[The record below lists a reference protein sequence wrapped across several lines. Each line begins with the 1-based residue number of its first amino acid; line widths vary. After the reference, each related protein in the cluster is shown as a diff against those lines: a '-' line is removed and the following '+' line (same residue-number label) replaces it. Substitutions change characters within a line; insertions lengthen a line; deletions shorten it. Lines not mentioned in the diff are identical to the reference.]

1 VTALSVA
8 AGLDYRGRTRRDRFT
23 VKGQSKSPFPA
34 VLVLAPAVAVALLL
48 LVGCS
53 VGTDESY
60 QGSSQ
65 GDETTGPSGVVGGK
79 ITVASNIAYP
89 PFEFSPKGRPKG
101 FDIDLMNEIARRA
114 GFQVR
119 YENVQFDSILRGLD
133 ADLFDASIS
142 AMSITTERE
151 KQLDFSDPY
160 FDADQALLV
169 ESDSKIKALDDLS
182 DATVGVQAGSTGQLK
197 GEDLHDDGQIGE
209 VKPYRTIGEAFQ
221 DLRAGKID
229 GVIYDLS
236 AAHKKVTENEGEIR
250 YVESIP
256 TGEQYG
262 IAFPKDSPLVEPVNQ
277 ALTEIKEDGTYDD
290 LYEKWI
296 GMPPEEIP

>member
-1 VTALSVA
+1 MK
-8 AGLDYRGRTRRDRFT
+8 GR
-23 VKGQSKSPFPA
+23 SKSPFPA
-34 VLVLAPAVAVALLL
+34 VLVLAVAVAVVLLL
-48 LVGCS
+48 LVGCRA
-53 VGTDESY
+53 GTEKSY

-65 GDETTGPSGVVGGK
+65 ADETTGPSGVVGGK

-101 FDIDLMNEIARRA
+101 FDIDLMNEIAKRA
-114 GFQVR
+114 GFEVV

-133 ADLFDASIS
+133 ADLFGAAIS
-142 AMSITTERE
+142 AMTITTERE
-151 KQLDFSDPY
+151 KQIDFSDPY

-169 ESDSKIKALDDLS
+169 RSGSKIKTVDDLS
-182 DATVGVQAGSTGQLK
+182 EATVGVQAGSTGQLK
-197 GEDLHDDGQIGE
+197 GEDLYDDGQVGE
-209 VKPYRTIGEAFQ
+209 VKPYRTIGEAFA
-221 DLRAGKID
+221 DLRTGKIE

-236 AAHKKVTENEGEIR
+236 AAHKKVTENEGKIR
-250 YVESIP
+250 YVEPIP

-262 IAFPKDSPLVEPVNQ
+262 IAFPKDSLLVEPVNE
-277 ALTEIKEDGTYDD
+277 ALADIKNDGTYEE

>member
-1 VTALSVA
+1 
-8 AGLDYRGRTRRDRFT
+8 
-23 VKGQSKSPFPA
+23 VKGRSKGPFPT
-34 VLVLAPAVAVALLL
+34 VLVLAFAVAVALVL
-48 LVGCS
+48 LVGCDA
-53 VGTDESY
+53 GTDESY

-65 GDETTGPSGVVGGK
+65 VEETTGPSGSVQGK

-89 PFEFSPKGRPKG
+89 PFEFSPKGKPKG

-114 GFQVR
+114 GFEVR

-160 FDADQALLV
+160 FNADQALLV
-169 ESDSKIKALDDLS
+169 ESDSRIKAIDDLS
-182 DATVGVQAGSTGQLK
+182 EATVGVQAGSTGQLK
-197 GEDLHDDGQIGE
+197 GEDLYDDGQVGE
-209 VKPYRTIGEAFQ
+209 VRPYRTIGEAFS
-221 DLRAGKID
+221 DLRAGRID

-236 AAHKKVTENEGEIR
+236 AVHKKVTENEGEIR

-262 IAFPKDSPLVEPVNQ
+262 IAFPKDSVLVEPVNQ
-277 ALTEIKEDGTYDD
+277 ALAEMKEDGTYEK
-290 LYEKWI
+290 LYKKWI
-296 GMPPEEIP
+296 GIPPEEIP

>member
-1 VTALSVA
+1 M
-8 AGLDYRGRTRRDRFT
+8 RGRPKD
-23 VKGQSKSPFPA
+23 PFPA
-34 VLVLAPAVAVALLL
+34 VLVLVLAVAVALLL
-48 LVGCS
+48 LAGCDA
-53 VGTDESY
+53 GTDEPY

-65 GDETTGPSGVVGGK
+65 VEETTGPIGGVHGK

-101 FDIDLMNEIARRA
+101 FDIDLMNEIAKRA
-114 GFQVR
+114 GFEVR

-142 AMSITTERE
+142 AMSITAERE
-151 KQLDFSDPY
+151 RQLDFSDPY
-160 FDADQALLV
+160 FNADQALLV
-169 ESDSKIKALDDLS
+169 DSGSRIKSIEDLS
-182 DATVGVQAGSTGQLK
+182 DATVGVQSGSTGQLK
-197 GEDLHDDGQIGE
+197 GGDLYDAGQIGE
-209 VKPYRTIGEAFQ
+209 VKTYRTIGEAFS
-221 DLRAGKID
+221 DLRAGKIN

-236 AAHKKVTENEGEIR
+236 AVHKKLTENEGELR

-277 ALTEIKEDGTYDD
+277 ALAEMKEDGTYEK
-290 LYEKWI
+290 LYKKWI
-296 GMPPEEIP
+296 GIPPEEIP

>member
-1 VTALSVA
+1 
-8 AGLDYRGRTRRDRFT
+8 
-23 VKGQSKSPFPA
+23 VKGRSKSPFPA
-34 VLVLAPAVAVALLL
+34 VLVLAVAVAVALLL
-48 LVGCS
+48 LVGCRA
-53 VGTDESY
+53 GTEKSY

-65 GDETTGPSGVVGGK
+65 ADETTGPSGVVGGK

-101 FDIDLMNEIARRA
+101 FDIDLMNEIAKRA
-114 GFQVR
+114 GFEVV

-133 ADLFDASIS
+133 ADLFGAAIS
-142 AMSITTERE
+142 AMTITTERE
-151 KQLDFSDPY
+151 KQIDFSDPY

-169 ESDSKIKALDDLS
+169 RSGSKIKTVDDLS
-182 DATVGVQAGSTGQLK
+182 EATVGVQAGSTGQLK
-197 GEDLHDDGQIGE
+197 GEDLYDDGQVGE
-209 VKPYRTIGEAFQ
+209 VKPYRTIGEAFA
-221 DLRAGKID
+221 DLRTGKIE

-236 AAHKKVTENEGEIR
+236 AAHKKVTENEGKIR
-250 YVESIP
+250 YVEPIP

-262 IAFPKDSPLVEPVNQ
+262 IAFPKDSLLVEPVNE
-277 ALTEIKEDGTYDD
+277 ALADIKNDGTYEE

>member
-1 VTALSVA
+1 V
-8 AGLDYRGRTRRDRFT
+8 RGRPKD
-23 VKGQSKSPFPA
+23 PFPA
-34 VLVLAPAVAVALLL
+34 VLVLVLAVAVALLL
-48 LVGCS
+48 LAGCDA
-53 VGTDESY
+53 GTDEPY

-65 GDETTGPSGVVGGK
+65 VEETTGPIGGVHGK

-101 FDIDLMNEIARRA
+101 FDIDLMNEIAKRA
-114 GFQVR
+114 GFEVR

-142 AMSITTERE
+142 AMSITAERE

-160 FDADQALLV
+160 FNADQALLV
-169 ESDSKIKALDDLS
+169 QSGSRIKAVDDLTE
-182 DATVGVQAGSTGQLK
+182 ATVGVQAGSTGQLK

-209 VKPYRTIGEAFQ
+209 VKPYRTVGEALS
-221 DLRAGKID
+221 DLRTGKIN

-236 AAHKKVTENEGEIR
+236 AVGKKVKENKGKIR
-250 YVESIP
+250 YVEPIP

-262 IAFPKDSPLVEPVNQ
+262 IAFPKDSVLVEPVNQ
-277 ALTEIKEDGTYDD
+277 ALAEMKEDGTYEKLDK
-290 LYEKWI
+290 KWI
-296 GMPPEEIP
+296 GIPPEEIP

>member
-1 VTALSVA
+1 
-8 AGLDYRGRTRRDRFT
+8 
-23 VKGQSKSPFPA
+23 VKGRSKGPFPA
-34 VLVLAPAVAVALLL
+34 VLVLAFAVAIALLL
-48 LVGCS
+48 LVGCRA
-53 VGTDESY
+53 GTDESY

-65 GDETTGPSGVVGGK
+65 VEETTGMAGGVHGK

-114 GFQVR
+114 GFEIR

-142 AMSITTERE
+142 AMSITAERE

-160 FDADQALLV
+160 FNADQALLV
-169 ESDSKIKALDDLS
+169 ESDSRIKAIDDLS
-182 DATVGVQAGSTGQLK
+182 EATVGVQAGSTGQLK
-197 GEDLHDDGQIGE
+197 GEDLHDDGQVGE
-209 VKPYRTIGEAFQ
+209 VRPYTTIAEAFS

-236 AAHKKVTENEGEIR
+236 AAHKKVTENKGEIR
-250 YVESIP
+250 YVESIS

-277 ALTEIKEDGTYDD
+277 ALSEMKEDGTYEK
-290 LYEKWI
+290 LYKKWI
-296 GMPPEEIP
+296 GIPPEEIP

>member
-1 VTALSVA
+1 MTGRSKNPFLA
-8 AGLDYRGRTRRDRFT
+8 A
-23 VKGQSKSPFPA
+23 
-34 VLVLAPAVAVALLL
+34 LVLAVAVVIALLIL
-48 LVGCS
+48 AGCDA
-53 VGTDESY
+53 GTDETY

-65 GDETTGPSGVVGGK
+65 GEETTGPSGVVDGK

-114 GFQVR
+114 GFEVR

-160 FDADQALLV
+160 FNANQALVV
-169 ESDSKIKALDDLS
+169 ESDSRIKAVGDLAE
-182 DATVGVQAGSTGQLK
+182 ATVGVQAGSTGQLK
-197 GEDLHDDGQIGE
+197 GEDLHEDGQVGK
-209 VKPYRTIGEAFQ
+209 VKPYRTIGEAFS
-221 DLRAGKID
+221 DLRAGKIE

-236 AAHKKVTENEGEIR
+236 AVHKKVTENKGEIR

-277 ALTEIKEDGTYDD
+277 ALTEMKEDGTYEE

>member
-1 VTALSVA
+1 MK
-8 AGLDYRGRTRRDRFT
+8 GR
-23 VKGQSKSPFPA
+23 SKDPFPA
-34 VLVLAPAVAVALLL
+34 VLVLALAVTVALLL
-48 LVGCS
+48 LVGCRA
-53 VGTDESY
+53 GTDESY

-65 GDETTGPSGVVGGK
+65 VEETTAPVGGVQGK

-89 PFEFSPKGRPKG
+89 PFEFSPKGKPKG

-114 GFQVR
+114 GFEVR

-133 ADLFDASIS
+133 AELFDASIS

-160 FDADQALLV
+160 FNADQALLV
-169 ESDSKIKALDDLS
+169 ESDSKIKAIDDLS
-182 DATVGVQAGSTGQLK
+182 EATVGVQAGSTGQLK
-197 GEDLHDDGQIGE
+197 GEDLHDDGQVGE
-209 VKPYRTIGEAFQ
+209 VRPYRTIAEAFS

-236 AAHKKVTENEGEIR
+236 AVHKKVTENKGKFR

-262 IAFPKDSPLVEPVNQ
+262 IAFPKDSQLVEPVNQ
-277 ALTEIKEDGTYDD
+277 ALSEMKEDGTYEK
-290 LYEKWI
+290 LYKKWI
-296 GMPPEEIP
+296 GIPPEEIP

>member
-1 VTALSVA
+1 
-8 AGLDYRGRTRRDRFT
+8 
-23 VKGQSKSPFPA
+23 VKGRSRSPFPA
-34 VLVLAPAVAVALLL
+34 VLVLTVAVAIALVLLA
-48 LVGCS
+48 GCDA
-53 VGTDESY
+53 GTDESY

-65 GDETTGPSGVVGGK
+65 VQETTGPSGGVDGK

-89 PFEFSPKGRPKG
+89 PFEFSPKGKPKG
-101 FDIDLMNEIARRA
+101 FDIDLMNEIAKRA
-114 GFQVR
+114 GFEVE

-133 ADLFDASIS
+133 ADLFDAAIS

-151 KQLDFSDPY
+151 KQMDFSDPY
-160 FDADQALLV
+160 FNADQALLV
-169 ESDSKIKALDDLS
+169 GSDSKIKAVDDLS

-197 GEDLHDDGQIGE
+197 GEDLHDDGQVAE
-209 VKPYRTIGEAFQ
+209 VRPYRTIGEAFA
-221 DLRAGKID
+221 DLRTGEIE

-262 IAFPKDSPLVEPVNQ
+262 IALPKDSLLVEPVNQ
-277 ALTEIKEDGTYDD
+277 ALEDIKNDGTYEE

-296 GMPPEEIP
+296 GIPPEEIP

>member
-1 VTALSVA
+1 MT
-8 AGLDYRGRTRRDRFT
+8 GR
-23 VKGQSKSPFPA
+23 SKNPFLA
-34 VLVLAPAVAVALLL
+34 VLAVAVVIALLIL
-48 LVGCS
+48 AGCDA
-53 VGTDESY
+53 GTDETY

-65 GDETTGPSGVVGGK
+65 GQETTGPSGVVDGK

-114 GFQVR
+114 GFEVR

-160 FDADQALLV
+160 FNANQALVV
-169 ESDSKIKALDDLS
+169 ESDSRIKAVDDLAE
-182 DATVGVQAGSTGQLK
+182 ATVGVQAGSTGQLK
-197 GEDLHDDGQIGE
+197 GEDLHEDGQVGK
-209 VKPYRTIGEAFQ
+209 VKPYRTIGEAFS
-221 DLRAGKID
+221 DLRAGKIE

-236 AAHKKVTENEGEIR
+236 AVHKKVTENKGEIR

-277 ALTEIKEDGTYDD
+277 ALTEMKEDGTYEE

>member
-1 VTALSVA
+1 V
-8 AGLDYRGRTRRDRFT
+8 RGRPKD
-23 VKGQSKSPFPA
+23 PFPA
-34 VLVLAPAVAVALLL
+34 VLVLVLAVAVALLL
-48 LVGCS
+48 LAGCDA
-53 VGTDESY
+53 GTDEPY

-65 GDETTGPSGVVGGK
+65 VEETTGPIGGVHGK

-101 FDIDLMNEIARRA
+101 FDIDLMNEIAKRA
-114 GFQVR
+114 GFEVR

-142 AMSITTERE
+142 AMSITAERE
-151 KQLDFSDPY
+151 RQLDFSDPY
-160 FDADQALLV
+160 FNADQALLV
-169 ESDSKIKALDDLS
+169 DSGSRIKSIEDLS
-182 DATVGVQAGSTGQLK
+182 DATVGVQSGSTGQLK
-197 GEDLHDDGQIGE
+197 GGDLYDAGQIGE
-209 VKPYRTIGEAFQ
+209 VKTYRTIGEAFS
-221 DLRAGKID
+221 DLRAGKIN

-236 AAHKKVTENEGEIR
+236 AVHKKLTENEGELR

-277 ALTEIKEDGTYDD
+277 ALAEMKEDGTYEK
-290 LYEKWI
+290 LYKKWI
-296 GMPPEEIP
+296 GIPPEEIP

>member
-1 VTALSVA
+1 
-8 AGLDYRGRTRRDRFT
+8 
-23 VKGQSKSPFPA
+23 
-34 VLVLAPAVAVALLL
+34 VLVLAFALAVALVL
-48 LVGCS
+48 LVGCDA
-53 VGTDESY
+53 GTDESY

-65 GDETTGPSGVVGGK
+65 VEETTGPSGGVQGK
-79 ITVASNIAYP
+79 ITVASTIAYP

-114 GFQVR
+114 GFEVR

-142 AMSITTERE
+142 AMSITAERE

-160 FDADQALLV
+160 FNADQALLV
-169 ESDSKIKALDDLS
+169 ESDSKIKAIDDLS
-182 DATVGVQAGSTGQLK
+182 EATVGVQAGSTGQLK
-197 GEDLHDDGQIGE
+197 GEDLYDDGQVGE
-209 VKPYRTIGEAFQ
+209 VRPYRTIGEAFS

-236 AAHKKVTENEGEIR
+236 AVHRKVTENEGKIR
-250 YVESIP
+250 YVDSIP

-262 IAFPKDSPLVEPVNQ
+262 IAFPKDSVLVEPVNQ
-277 ALTEIKEDGTYDD
+277 ALAEMKEDGTYEK
-290 LYEKWI
+290 LYKKWI
-296 GMPPEEIP
+296 GIPPEEIP

>member
-1 VTALSVA
+1 MK
-8 AGLDYRGRTRRDRFT
+8 GR
-23 VKGQSKSPFPA
+23 SKCPFPT
-34 VLVLAPAVAVALLL
+34 VLVLAFAVAVALLL
-48 LVGCS
+48 LVGCDA
-53 VGTDESY
+53 GTDDSY

-65 GDETTGPSGVVGGK
+65 VEETTGPLVGVHGK

-114 GFQVR
+114 GFEVR

-133 ADLFDASIS
+133 ANLFDASIS

-151 KQLDFSDPY
+151 KQLDFSEPY
-160 FDADQALLV
+160 FNADQALLV
-169 ESDSKIKALDDLS
+169 ESNSKIKAIDDLS

-197 GEDLHDDGQIGE
+197 GEDLYDDGQVGE
-209 VKPYRTIGEAFQ
+209 VRPYRTIGEAFS
-221 DLRAGKID
+221 DLRADKID

-236 AAHKKVTENEGEIR
+236 AAHKKVTENEGKIR

-262 IAFPKDSPLVEPVNQ
+262 IAFPNDSPLVEPVNQ
-277 ALTEIKEDGTYDD
+277 ALAEMKEDGTYEE
-290 LYEKWI
+290 LYKKWI
-296 GMPPEEIP
+296 GIPPEEIP

>member
-1 VTALSVA
+1 MT
-8 AGLDYRGRTRRDRFT
+8 GR
-23 VKGQSKSPFPA
+23 SKSPLPA
-34 VLVLAPAVAVALLL
+34 ALVLAVAVFVALLL
-48 LVGCS
+48 LVGCDA
-53 VGTDESY
+53 GTDEPY

-65 GDETTGPSGVVGGK
+65 GEETTGPSGVVDGK
-79 ITVASNIAYP
+79 VTVASNVAYP

-101 FDIDLMNEIARRA
+101 FDIDLMNEISRRA
-114 GFQVR
+114 GFEVE

-133 ADLFDASIS
+133 AELFDASIS
-142 AMSITTERE
+142 AMTITTERE
-151 KQLDFSDPY
+151 KQIDFSDPY

-169 ESDSKIKALDDLS
+169 ESGSKIKAVDDLA
-182 DATVGVQAGSTGQLK
+182 DAAVGVQAGSTGQLE
-197 GEDLHDDGQIGE
+197 GEDLQDDGQVGE
-209 VKPYRTIGEAFQ
+209 VRPYRTIGEALT
-221 DLRAGKID
+221 DLRAGKIE

-236 AAHKKVTENEGEIR
+236 TAHKKVSENEGEIT

-262 IAFPKDSPLVEPVNQ
+262 IAFPKDSLLVEPVNQ
-277 ALTEIKEDGTYDD
+277 ALSEIKEDGTYEE

>member
-1 VTALSVA
+1 
-8 AGLDYRGRTRRDRFT
+8 
-23 VKGQSKSPFPA
+23 VKGRSRSPFPA
-34 VLVLAPAVAVALLL
+34 VLVLAVAVAIALVLLA
-48 LVGCS
+48 GCDA
-53 VGTDESY
+53 GTDESY

-65 GDETTGPSGVVGGK
+65 VEETTGMAGGVHGK

-114 GFQVR
+114 GFEIR

-142 AMSITTERE
+142 AMSITAERE

-160 FDADQALLV
+160 FNADQALLV
-169 ESDSKIKALDDLS
+169 ESDSRIKAIDDLS
-182 DATVGVQAGSTGQLK
+182 EATVGVQAGSTGQLK
-197 GEDLHDDGQIGE
+197 GEDLHDDGQVGE
-209 VKPYRTIGEAFQ
+209 VRPYTTIAEAFS

-236 AAHKKVTENEGEIR
+236 AAHKKVTENKGEIR
-250 YVESIP
+250 YVESIS

-277 ALTEIKEDGTYDD
+277 ALSEMKEDGTYEK
-290 LYEKWI
+290 LYKKWI
-296 GMPPEEIP
+296 GIPPEEIP

>member
-1 VTALSVA
+1 
-8 AGLDYRGRTRRDRFT
+8 
-23 VKGQSKSPFPA
+23 VKGRSKGPFPT
-34 VLVLAPAVAVALLL
+34 VLVLAFAVAIAVLL
-48 LVGCS
+48 LVGCDA
-53 VGTDESY
+53 GTDESY

-65 GDETTGPSGVVGGK
+65 VEETTGLSGGVQGK

-89 PFEFSPKGRPKG
+89 PFEFSPKGKPKG

-114 GFQVR
+114 GFEVR

-142 AMSITTERE
+142 AMSITGERE

-169 ESDSKIKALDDLS
+169 ESDSRIKAIDDLS
-182 DATVGVQAGSTGQLK
+182 EATVGVQAGSTGQLK
-197 GEDLHDDGQIGE
+197 GEDLHDDGQVGE
-209 VKPYRTIGEAFQ
+209 VRPYRTIGEAFS
-221 DLRAGKID
+221 DLRAGRID

-236 AAHKKVTENEGEIR
+236 AAHKKVTENEGEIS

-262 IAFPKDSPLVEPVNQ
+262 IAFPKDSVLVEPVNQ
-277 ALTEIKEDGTYDD
+277 ALAEMKEDGTYEK
-290 LYEKWI
+290 LYKKWI
-296 GMPPEEIP
+296 GIPPEEIP

>member
-1 VTALSVA
+1 MK
-8 AGLDYRGRTRRDRFT
+8 GRS
-23 VKGQSKSPFPA
+23 KGPFPA
-34 VLVLAPAVAVALLL
+34 VLVLAFAVAVALVL
-48 LVGCS
+48 LVGCDA
-53 VGTDESY
+53 GTDDSY

-65 GDETTGPSGVVGGK
+65 VEETTGPSGGVQGK

-114 GFQVR
+114 GFEVR

-142 AMSITTERE
+142 AMSITAERE

-160 FDADQALLV
+160 FNADQALLV
-169 ESDSKIKALDDLS
+169 ESDSKIKAIDDLS
-182 DATVGVQAGSTGQLK
+182 EATVGVQAGSTGQLK
-197 GEDLHDDGQIGE
+197 GEDLYDDGQVGE
-209 VKPYRTIGEAFQ
+209 VRPYRTIGEAFS

-236 AAHKKVTENEGEIR
+236 AVHKKVTENEGEIR

-262 IAFPKDSPLVEPVNQ
+262 IAFPKDSVLVEPVNQ
-277 ALTEIKEDGTYDD
+277 ALAEMKEDGTYEK
-290 LYEKWI
+290 LYKKWI
-296 GMPPEEIP
+296 GIPPEEIP

>member
-1 VTALSVA
+1 V
-8 AGLDYRGRTRRDRFT
+8 RGRPKD
-23 VKGQSKSPFPA
+23 PFPA
-34 VLVLAPAVAVALLL
+34 VLVLVLAVAVALLL
-48 LVGCS
+48 LAGCDA
-53 VGTDESY
+53 GTDEPY

-65 GDETTGPSGVVGGK
+65 VEETTGPIGGVHGK

-101 FDIDLMNEIARRA
+101 FDIDLMNEIAKRA
-114 GFQVR
+114 GFEVR

-142 AMSITTERE
+142 AMSITAERE
-151 KQLDFSDPY
+151 RQLDFSDPY
-160 FDADQALLV
+160 YNADQALLV
-169 ESDSKIKALDDLS
+169 DSGSRIKSIEDLS
-182 DATVGVQAGSTGQLK
+182 DATVGVQSGSTGQLK
-197 GEDLHDDGQIGE
+197 GGDLYDAGQIGE
-209 VKPYRTIGEAFQ
+209 VKTYRTIGEAFS
-221 DLRAGKID
+221 DLRAGKIN

-236 AAHKKVTENEGEIR
+236 AVHKKLTENEGELR

-277 ALTEIKEDGTYDD
+277 ALAEMKEDGTYEK
-290 LYEKWI
+290 LYKKWI
-296 GMPPEEIP
+296 GIPPEEIP

>member
-1 VTALSVA
+1 
-8 AGLDYRGRTRRDRFT
+8 
-23 VKGQSKSPFPA
+23 VKGRSKGPFPA
-34 VLVLAPAVAVALLL
+34 VLVLTVAVAVALLL
-48 LVGCS
+48 LVGCKA
-53 VGTDESY
+53 GTDESY

-65 GDETTGPSGVVGGK
+65 GEETTGPTGVVDGK

-89 PFEFSPKGRPKG
+89 PFEFSPKGKPKG
-101 FDIDLMNEIARRA
+101 FDIDLMNEIAKRA
-114 GFQVR
+114 GFEVR

-133 ADLFDASIS
+133 ANLFDASIS
-142 AMSITTERE
+142 AMSITAERE

-160 FDADQALLV
+160 FNADQALLV
-169 ESDSKIKALDDLS
+169 ESDSKIKAIDDLS
-182 DATVGVQAGSTGQLK
+182 EATVGVQAGSTGQLK
-197 GEDLHDDGQIGE
+197 AEDLHDDGQVGE
-209 VKPYRTIGEAFQ
+209 VKPYTTIAEALS

-236 AAHKKVTENEGEIR
+236 AVHKKVTENKGEIR

-277 ALTEIKEDGTYDD
+277 ALSEMKEDGTYEK
-290 LYEKWI
+290 LYKKWI
-296 GMPPEEIP
+296 GIPPEEIP